1 MYDDSRTS
9 LAEYGVTASYRPDFE
24 MNPDRKYPH
33 RVDLA
38 RVKAERL
45 EIHADISLD
54 ERLRESL
61 LQCCFDEED
70 RQAGI
75 AAFGTAYSKN
85 KVRHAVSARVT
96 GLLEPDEPQHLRID
110 YEVETMAKPA
120 KGLQS
125 LSKLFAILGPMSDK
139 LTFLCFASF
148 TYPWTTHSS
157 LLTLPMKIEESEG
170 LPFDEIRGLRLT
182 RVRDDKMVYTAIVD
196 RPTNEEIAH
205 LISFT
210 YSGRLTPQVPGE
222 ILTRA
227 TEISLRFVSEL
238 PEERTE

>member
-1 MYDDSRTS
+1 MS
-9 LAEYGVTASYRPDFE
+9 
-24 MNPDRKYPH
+24 PDRKYPY

-38 RVKAERL
+38 GVKAERL

-54 ERLRESL
+54 EQLRESL

-70 RQAGI
+70 REAGI

-85 KVRHAVSARVT
+85 KVRHTVIAHVT
-96 GLLEPDEPQHLRID
+96 GLHEPNGPQHLRID
-110 YEVETMAKPA
+110 YEAATVAKPT

-125 LSKLFAILGPMSDK
+125 LSKLFAILRPMSDE

-148 TYPWTTHSS
+148 TYHWTTYTS
-157 LLTLPMKIEESEG
+157 LPTLPMKIEESEG
-170 LPFDEIRGLRLT
+170 LPFDEIRGFRLT
-182 RVRDDKMVYTAIVD
+182 RVRDDKIVYSAIVD

-210 YSGRLTPQVPGE
+210 YSGRFTPQVPGE